1 MSDFNELIGTFIAES
16 QDFLQSMEED
26 LLAMEGSKTSEERLE
41 RIKNLFRAAHSIK
54 GGALMFGLEN
64 LSTAAHA
71 LEDCFAI
78 LRDRAQRSTGRMP
91 VLQPD
96 TVTTLLQGLD
106 VLKKLVA
113 KTSRGEEIAA
123 EEIEEIV
130 PLKSQLERVYGQE
143 KPQAKWTQLR
153 AVNTDVIKVI
163 FNNDLPPLF
172 AKLESE
178 ISQAQAENIEQT
190 AGKLNEIYY
199 QLSGVAGILQLPEFG
214 AIVEKVRE
222 LIDTPELSVEQLRA
236 KGWAI
241 AQNLQTSREQVLA
254 GEAIGQP
261 PEEIEEAIERSPQ
274 VEEETQISEPPEVS
288 QLQPSASTATPLPQG
303 NWQRPTIRVDL
314 EHLAELVNLVGELA
328 INRTH
333 LELQQKQ
340 LRSETKRMHRHLF
353 ELDRFGNQL
362 RDEYDRLSVF
372 PHGDQTPTLPTPPT
386 LPPPPTLPTLPGNG
400 GFSQFDPL
408 EMDRYNE
415 FHTTA
420 QSAIETTRSI
430 ANSALKV
437 DELSIQLERSTD
449 LLRRITDRLRS
460 RVIQLRVVPF
470 SKCVDALPRALR
482 ELSQTHNKEV
492 NLLLLGRDTKVDESL
507 VDALRDPLVHLVRNA
522 FDHGIE
528 FPEARKAADKP
539 PNGQIEIAAR
549 HQGGQTIITVTDDGQ
564 GIDPEKIRQKAIE
577 KGWFA
582 AEQAKELSVAELYE
596 LLFWSGFTTAEST
609 TDLSGRGVGLDIV
622 RDNLRKVRGTVKVDS
637 RVGQGTTFILKLPL
651 MLSIANALLVRIEHN
666 TVAVPLD
673 SVEEILHIRGEE
685 IQAALNQPM
694 LAWRD
699 EFIRLTRLQELLRY
713 SIPNPD
719 GPSPDPLNQD
729 HIPVLV
735 VASAEGVLAIAVER
749 LVGMQEIV
757 VKPLPS
763 PLSKPRGIVGCTILG
778 DGRVVTILDVDD
790 LIVQFKPT
798 ANGAIA
804 VAERSHLQDAL
815 PASSQAPQILAI
827 DDSYT
832 IRQLL
837 SLSLQ
842 RARYRVETAKDGQE
856 ALEKL
861 EGGMDCDL
869 AIVDIEMP
877 RMDGFEFLRR
887 VKSNPS
893 FANIPVAMLTS
904 RSGAKHRQLAME
916 LGACYYFTKPYN
928 EAQLLEAIAKIVNN

>member
-1 MSDFNELIGTFIAES
+1 
-16 QDFLQSMEED
+16 
-26 LLAMEGSKTSEERLE
+26 
-41 RIKNLFRAAHSIK
+41 
-54 GGALMFGLEN
+54 
-64 LSTAAHA
+64 
-71 LEDCFAI
+71 
-78 LRDRAQRSTGRMP
+78 
-91 VLQPD
+91 
-96 TVTTLLQGLD
+96 
-106 VLKKLVA
+106 
-113 KTSRGEEIAA
+113 
-123 EEIEEIV
+123 
-130 PLKSQLERVYGQE
+130 
-143 KPQAKWTQLR
+143 
-153 AVNTDVIKVI
+153 
-163 FNNDLPPLF
+163 
-172 AKLESE
+172 
-178 ISQAQAENIEQT
+178 
-190 AGKLNEIYY
+190 
-199 QLSGVAGILQLPEFG
+199 
-214 AIVEKVRE
+214 
-222 LIDTPELSVEQLRA
+222 
-236 KGWAI
+236 
-241 AQNLQTSREQVLA
+241 
-254 GEAIGQP
+254 
-261 PEEIEEAIERSPQ
+261 
-274 VEEETQISEPPEVS
+274 
-288 QLQPSASTATPLPQG
+288 
-303 NWQRPTIRVDL
+303 
-314 EHLAELVNLVGELA
+314 
-328 INRTH
+328 
-333 LELQQKQ
+333 
-340 LRSETKRMHRHLF
+340 
-353 ELDRFGNQL
+353 
-362 RDEYDRLSVF
+362 
-372 PHGDQTPTLPTPPT
+372 
-386 LPPPPTLPTLPGNG
+386 
-400 GFSQFDPL
+400 
-408 EMDRYNE
+408 
-415 FHTTA
+415 
-420 QSAIETTRSI
+420 
-430 ANSALKV
+430 
-437 DELSIQLERSTD
+437 
-449 LLRRITDRLRS
+449 
-460 RVIQLRVVPF
+460 
-470 SKCVDALPRALR
+470 
-482 ELSQTHNKEV
+482 
-492 NLLLLGRDTKVDESL
+492 
-507 VDALRDPLVHLVRNA
+507 
-522 FDHGIE
+522 
-528 FPEARKAADKP
+528 
-539 PNGQIEIAAR
+539 
-549 HQGGQTIITVTDDGQ
+549 
-564 GIDPEKIRQKAIE
+564 
-577 KGWFA
+577 
-582 AEQAKELSVAELYE
+582 
-596 LLFWSGFTTAEST
+596 
-609 TDLSGRGVGLDIV
+609 VGLDIV